1 MLKEKK
7 IYHKELAAGRWKQ
20 FSLVEQMG
28 NIGSEVGRTF
38 IYFKSNDKKNFII
51 SFEKAIE
58 LFDLTLEDER
68 WENKKEKI
76 IKTKEMFCSLVSGT
90 NLTEELDK
98 KMNNLNKYFTRIGA
112 IANEKRYKSMNK

>member
-1 MLKEKK
+1 
-7 IYHKELAAGRWKQ
+7 
-20 FSLVEQMG
+20 MG

>member
-1 MLKEKK
+1 MEKK
-7 IYHKELAAGRWKQ
+7 IYHKELAAGRWKELS
-20 FSLVEQMG
+20 FIEQMG

-38 IYFKSNDKKNFII
+38 IYFKQNDKKNFII
-51 SFEKAIE
+51 SREKAME

-76 IKTKEMFCSLVSGT
+76 IKTKEMFCSLISDT

-98 KMNNLNKYFTRIGA
+98 KMNNLDEYFLRIGA
-112 IANEKRYKSMNK
+112 IANEKRHRSRIL